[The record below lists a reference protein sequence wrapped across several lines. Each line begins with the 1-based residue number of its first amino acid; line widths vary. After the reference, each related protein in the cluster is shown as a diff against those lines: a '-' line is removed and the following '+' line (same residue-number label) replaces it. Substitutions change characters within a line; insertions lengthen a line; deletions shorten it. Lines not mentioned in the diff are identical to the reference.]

1 MVIGNGSIAKV
12 FKQEFG
18 NDDSV
23 IIFASGVSN
32 SNEKN
37 LSEYQRETILL
48 QNTLTKFP
56 EKKIVYF
63 SSISSKYVNSQYFNH
78 KVLMENL
85 IIKNSNS
92 FIIIRL
98 PQIISNSGNQNNLI
112 NFLVNSIK
120 NNHSLEIQKDVFR
133 ALIDVDDLKKVTL
146 EVIKNFN
153 NKVLNFSKIEEFLVI
168 DLCYMIFTILNCN
181 VDIIEIPAKFN
192 TPNLENSPEIDNI
205 LKNLIKKENYTNKIL
220 KKYLTNGDSNRI
232 L

>member
-1 MVIGNGSIAKV
+1 MIIGNGSIAKV
-12 FKQEFG
+12 FKQEFE

-37 LSEYQRETILL
+37 ISEYQRETKLL
-48 QNTLTKFP
+48 QDTLTTFP

-63 SSISSKYVNSQYFNH
+63 SSISSKYVNSDYFNH
-78 KVLMENL
+78 KELMENL
-85 IIKNSNS
+85 ISENSNN

-112 NFLVNSIK
+112 NFLVNSIR

-153 NKVLNFSKIEEFLVI
+153 NKILNFSKVESLTVI
-168 DLCYMIFTILNCN
+168 NLCEMIFEILNFRVN
-181 VDIIEIPAKFN
+181 IIEIPPKLD
-192 TPNLENSPEIDNI
+192 TPNLDNSPEIDDI
-205 LKNLIKKENYTNKIL
+205 LEYLIDKENYTNKIL
-220 KKYLTNGDSNRI
+220 KKYLTNGNSNRI

>member
-12 FKQEFG
+12 FKQEFE

-78 KVLMENL
+78 KELMENL
-85 IIKNSNS
+85 IIKNSNN

-112 NFLVNSIK
+112 NFLVNSIR
-120 NNHSLEIQKDVFR
+120 NNHSLEIQKDVCR

-153 NKVLNFSKIEEFLVI
+153 NNILNFSKIENITVVN
-168 DLCYMIFTILNCN
+168 LCEMIFKILDSK
-181 VDIIEIPAKFN
+181 VKIVEVPPKFN
-192 TPNLENSPEIDNI
+192 TPNLNNSPEIDNI
-205 LKNLIKKENYTNKIL
+205 LEHLIDKKNYTNKIL
-220 KKYLTNGDSNRI
+220 KKYLTNGNSNRI

>member
-12 FKQEFG
+12 FKPEFED
-18 NDDSV
+18 DDST

-37 LSEYQRETILL
+37 VSEYERETILL

-63 SSISSKYVNSQYFNH
+63 SSISSKYVNSEYFNH
-78 KVLMENL
+78 KELMENL
-85 IIKNSNS
+85 IIKNSNN

-112 NFLVNSIK
+112 NFLVNSIR
-120 NNHSLEIQKDVFR
+120 NNHSLEIQKDVCR

-146 EVIKNFN
+146 EVIKNFK
-153 NKVLNFSKIEEFLVI
+153 NKIFNFSKIESLTVVN
-168 DLCYMIFTILNCN
+168 LCEMIFEILNSK
-181 VDIIEIPAKFN
+181 VEIIEIIPKFN

-205 LKNLIKKENYTNKIL
+205 LEHLIDKKNYTNKIL
-220 KKYLTNGDSNRI
+220 KKYLTNGNSNRF

>member
-153 NKVLNFSKIEEFLVI
+153 NKILNFSKVENLTVI
-168 DLCYMIFTILNCN
+168 NLCEMIFEILDSK
-181 VDIIEIPAKFN
+181 VEIVEFPPKFD
-192 TPNLENSPEIDNI
+192 TPNLDNSPEIDNI
-205 LKNLIKKENYTNKIL
+205 LEHIIDKKNYTNKIL

>member
-153 NKVLNFSKIEEFLVI
+153 NKILNFSKVENLTVI
-168 DLCYMIFTILNCN
+168 NLCEMIFEILDSK
-181 VDIIEIPAKFN
+181 VEIVEVPPKFD
-192 TPNLENSPEIDNI
+192 TPNLDNSPEIDNI
-205 LKNLIKKENYTNKIL
+205 LEHIIDKKNYTNKIL

>member
-37 LSEYQRETILL
+37 LSEYQRENILL

-153 NKVLNFSKIEEFLVI
+153 NKILNFSKVENLTVI
-168 DLCYMIFTILNCN
+168 NLCEMIFEILDSK
-181 VDIIEIPAKFN
+181 VEIVEVPPKFD
-192 TPNLENSPEIDNI
+192 TPNLDNSPEIDNI
-205 LKNLIKKENYTNKIL
+205 LEE
-220 KKYLTNGDSNRI
+220 
-232 L
+232 

>member
-12 FKQEFG
+12 FKQEFE

-48 QNTLTKFP
+48 KNTLTKFP

-63 SSISSKYVNSQYFNH
+63 SSISSKYVNSEYFNH
-78 KVLMENL
+78 KELMENL
-85 IIKNSNS
+85 IIKNSNN

-112 NFLVNSIK
+112 NFLVNSIR
-120 NNHSLEIQKDVFR
+120 NNHSLEIQKDVCR

-146 EVIKNFN
+146 EVIKNFK
-153 NKVLNFSKIEEFLVI
+153 NKIFNFSKIESLTVVN
-168 DLCYMIFTILNCN
+168 LCEMIFEILNSK
-181 VDIIEIPAKFN
+181 VEIIEIIPKFN

-205 LKNLIKKENYTNKIL
+205 LEHLIDKKNYTNKIL
-220 KKYLTNGDSNRI
+220 KKYLTNGNSNRF

>member
-12 FKQEFG
+12 FKQEFE

-63 SSISSKYVNSQYFNH
+63 SSIFSKYVNSQYFNH
-78 KVLMENL
+78 KELMENL
-85 IIKNSNS
+85 IIKNSNN

-112 NFLVNSIK
+112 NFLVNSIR
-120 NNHSLEIQKDVFR
+120 NNHSLEIQKDVCR

-153 NKVLNFSKIEEFLVI
+153 NKILNFSKIENITVVN
-168 DLCYMIFTILNCN
+168 LCEMIFKILDSK
-181 VDIIEIPAKFN
+181 VKIVEVPPKFN
-192 TPNLENSPEIDNI
+192 TPNLNNSPEIDNI
-205 LKNLIKKENYTNKIL
+205 LEHLIDKKNYTNKIL
-220 KKYLTNGDSNRI
+220 KKYLTNGNSNRI

>member
-37 LSEYQRETILL
+37 LNEYQRETILL

-153 NKVLNFSKIEEFLVI
+153 NKILNFSKVENLTVI
-168 DLCYMIFTILNCN
+168 NLCKMIFEILDSK
-181 VDIIEIPAKFN
+181 VEIVEVPPKFD
-192 TPNLENSPEIDNI
+192 TPNLDNSPEIDNI
-205 LKNLIKKENYTNKIL
+205 LEHIIDKKNYTNKIL

>member
-12 FKQEFG
+12 FKQEFE

-78 KVLMENL
+78 KELMENL
-85 IIKNSNS
+85 ILEKSNN

-153 NKVLNFSKIEEFLVI
+153 NKILNFSKVENLTVI
-168 DLCYMIFTILNCN
+168 NLCEMIFEILNYK
-181 VDIIEIPAKFN
+181 VDIVEVPSKFD
-192 TPNLENSPEIDNI
+192 TPNLDNSPEIDNI
-205 LKNLIKKENYTNKIL
+205 LEHIIDKKNYTNKIL
-220 KKYLTNGDSNRI
+220 KKYLTNGNSNRI

>member
-12 FKQEFG
+12 FKEEFE
-18 NDDSV
+18 NDDKV

-48 QNTLTKFP
+48 QNTLTRFP
-56 EKKIVYF
+56 EKKIIYF
-63 SSISSKYVNSQYFNH
+63 SSVLSKYVNSDYFNH
-78 KVLMENL
+78 KELMENL
-85 IIKNSNS
+85 ISENSNN

-120 NNHSLEIQKDVFR
+120 NNRSLEIQKDVCR

-146 EVIKNFN
+146 EVIQKYN
-153 NKVLNFSKIEEFLVI
+153 NKILNFVKIESLTVI
-168 DLCYMIFTILNCN
+168 SLCEMIFEILNCN
-181 VDIIEIPAKFN
+181 VDIVEVPAKFES
-192 TPNLENSPEIDNI
+192 PNLENSPEIDTI
-205 LKNLIKKENYTNKIL
+205 LENLIDSENYTNKIL
-220 KKYLTNGDSNRI
+220 KKYLINGNFNRV

>member
-12 FKQEFG
+12 FKKEFE
-18 NDDSV
+18 NDDKI

-153 NKVLNFSKIEEFLVI
+153 NKILNFSKIENLTVI
-168 DLCYMIFTILNCN
+168 NLCEMIFKILNSK
-181 VDIIEIPAKFN
+181 VEIIEVPPKFD
-192 TPNLENSPEIDNI
+192 TPNLNNSPEIDNI
-205 LKNLIKKENYTNKIL
+205 LEHLIDKKNYTDKIL
-220 KKYLTNGDSNRI
+220 KKYLTNGNSNRI